1 MNWSPIHNDIIKTIT
16 EVTILAVAIYYVLK
30 FIRGIRGAAVV
41 TAFFTALII
50 VAFLAIVLHLQ
61 VLTWI
66 LSWFVGFFAISVLV
80 LFQTEIRRMI
90 SEIGASRVVVS
101 AREQRENIEVVIQG
115 AKRLAEERFG
125 GLIAIE
131 QGINLSEITEGGVVI
146 DCTTTPEMLETIFFP
161 NNAIHDGDV
170 LMKNDRIAKAACV
183 FPLSLRQDLS
193 HSTGMRHR
201 AGLGLSEETDAVVII
216 VSEETGYI
224 SYAYKGK
231 LYRNASEEDLRAFL
245 SLIFLPKKPKPKR
258 GSKWPRML
266 IRLKIQRLFQ
276 KRKGTTNTE

>member
-1 MNWSPIHNDIIKTIT
+1 MNWSPIYSDIIKTIT
-16 EVTILAVAIYYVLK
+16 EVTILTVAIYYALK
-30 FIRGIRGAAVV
+30 FIKGTRGAAVV
-41 TAFFTALII
+41 TSFFTALII
-50 VAFLAIVLHLQ
+50 VAFLAIVLRLQ

-80 LFQTEIRRMI
+80 LFQSEIRRMI
-90 SEIGASRVVVS
+90 SEIGANRVIVS
-101 AREQRENIEVVIQG
+101 AREQRENIEVIIQG
-115 AKRLAEERFG
+115 AKRLAEERYG

-131 QGINLSEITEGGVVI
+131 QGINLSEITEGGIVV
-146 DCTTTPEMLETIFFP
+146 DCEATPEMLETIFYP
-161 NNAIHDGDV
+161 NNAIHDGGV
-170 LMKNDRIAKAACV
+170 LMKGDRIAKAACV

-231 LYRNASEEDLRAFL
+231 LHRNVSEEDLRAFL

-258 GSKWPRML
+258 TSKWRRLL
-266 IRLKIQRLFQ
+266 IRLRIQRLFQ
-276 KRKGTTNTE
+276 KGKGTANT

>member
-1 MNWSPIHNDIIKTIT
+1 MNWSPIYSDIIKTIT
-16 EVTILAVAIYYVLK
+16 EVTILTVAIYYVLK
-30 FIRGIRGAAVV
+30 FIKGTRGAAVV
-41 TAFFTALII
+41 TSFFTVLII
-50 VAFLAIVLHLQ
+50 VAFLAIVLRLQ

-80 LFQTEIRRMI
+80 LFQSEIRRMI
-90 SEIGASRVVVS
+90 SEIGANRVIVS
-101 AREQRENIEVVIQG
+101 AREQRENIEVIIQG
-115 AKRLAEERFG
+115 AKRLAEERYG

-131 QGINLSEITEGGVVI
+131 QGINLSEITEGGIVV
-146 DCTTTPEMLETIFFP
+146 DCEATPEMLETIFYP
-161 NNAIHDGDV
+161 NNAIHDGGV
-170 LMKNDRIAKAACV
+170 LMKGDRIAKAACV

-231 LYRNASEEDLRAFL
+231 LHRNVSEEDLRAFL

-258 GSKWPRML
+258 TSKWSRLL
-266 IRLKIQRLFQ
+266 IRLRIQRLFQ
-276 KRKGTTNTE
+276 KGKGTENT